1 MIILKKVILG
11 TILGAT
17 LVAGTV
23 LSPALPAEQVTQVSA
38 AAKYKAG
45 VTITKDSA
53 KVKKMMASNKKKTG
67 NSYTTESLFWVD
79 AFEVQKGVFKTM
91 ELKLSNLSSKK
102 LGVHKDLKIKKGL
115 MYYKNKKFTGSLN
128 EISAFPAY
136 KELSYYSKG
145 KLVSFE
151 MEYLGMDDVTE

>member
-53 KVKKMMASNKKKTG
+53 KVKKLMASNKKKTG
-67 NSYTTESLFWVD
+67 NSYTVNNASKFSDNIGIKFPIIE
-79 AFEVQKGVFKTM
+79 
-91 ELKLSNLSSKK
+91 LSS
-102 LGVHKDLKIKKGL
+102 
-115 MYYKNKKFTGSLN
+115 
-128 EISAFPAY
+128 
-136 KELSYYSKG
+136 
-145 KLVSFE
+145 
-151 MEYLGMDDVTE
+151 